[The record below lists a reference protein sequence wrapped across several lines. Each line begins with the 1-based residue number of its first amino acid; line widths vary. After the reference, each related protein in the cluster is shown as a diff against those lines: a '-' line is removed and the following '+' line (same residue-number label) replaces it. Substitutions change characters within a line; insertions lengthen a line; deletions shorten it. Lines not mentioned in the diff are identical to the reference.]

1 MSCRCFVSDWMGR
14 REPRSQA
21 EASLGEVSHRF
32 LSRFGAY
39 LRMPGFG
46 ALNSLFQALGPF
58 NGMGMSREVFLRALG
73 MRERRCGMR
82 CQSVTMPLLAV
93 FDRFMGMLQCLRDRG
108 IGFYPCER
116 R

>member
-1 MSCRCFVSDWMGR
+1 MGR

-32 LSRFGAY
+32 LSRFGAF

-46 ALNSLFQALGPF
+46 ALNSLFQALGSF
-58 NGMGMSREVFLRALG
+58 SDMGMSREVFLRALG

-82 CQSVTMPLLAV
+82 CQSVNMPLLAV
-93 FDRFMGMLQCLRDRG
+93 FDRFMGMLQCLRDMG

-116 R
+116 W